1 MKFSLKSLLISMCVV
16 GATFGIMTRLLMEN
30 PEMFLAVVRVGATL
44 GPFLLA
50 VGTIVWIGFRGVP
63 RGRGLVIWG
72 CTLLLTPVLTFVAM
86 ALLLPSGNPLRVLT
100 TQRLISTRLPNQIE
114 EPWVWQELERR
125 LAAGDL
131 TKAEVES
138 AVAELTTHM
147 KRTKPAGWDQPL
159 SWQQNFLKPAIQ
171 KGMIS
176 EPVYLALCE
185 AFFGS
190 SPTVK
195 VTTPALNEDD
205 TRFEIRVEYG
215 SVWSANSGL
224 DVELVWDIKQVLLDG
239 KPLKLRDFQKHFG
252 RDASMAA
259 ETELT
264 PGEHKLN
271 VELECAF
278 VDPAR
283 LLGAN
288 LDTLTSDQWPKA
300 RKRWMA
306 TATVP
311 VQVAPAAVD
320 RKVDQE

>member
-138 AVAELTTHM
+138 AAAELTTHM

-159 SWQQNFLKPAIQ
+159 AWQQNFLKPAIQ
-171 KGMIS
+171 KGMIT
-176 EPVYLALCE
+176 EPVFLALCD

-190 SPTVK
+190 TPTVK
-195 VTTPALNEDD
+195 MTTPALNEDD
-205 TRFEIRVEYG
+205 TRFDIRIEYG
-215 SVWSANSGL
+215 SVWSDNTGL
-224 DVELVWDIKQVLLDG
+224 DVKLVWDIKQVQLDG
-239 KPLKLRDFQKHFG
+239 KPVNLSNVQKHFG
-252 RDASMAA
+252 RQASMTA
-259 ETELT
+259 EAELT
-264 PGEHKLN
+264 PGEHNLI
-271 VELECAF
+271 VELDCAF
-278 VDPAR
+278 VDAAR
-283 LLGAN
+283 LAGAN
-288 LDTLTSDQWPKA
+288 LDTLTPDQWPKA
-300 RKRWMA
+300 RKRWVA
-306 TATVP
+306 KATVP
-311 VQVAPAAVD
+311 VQVAPAAESEIV
-320 RKVDQE
+320 EEE